1 MFDYTT
7 EFMKGALL
15 GYCHSREP
23 EDVAKLFDDIFLTLD
38 REKAANIS
46 AAIAARY
53 LFLALNVKEENDDK

>member
-1 MFDYTT
+1 MNDSTT

-15 GYCHSREP
+15 GYCQSREP
-23 EDVAKLFDDIFLTLD
+23 EDVAKLFDDVFLTLD

-53 LFLALNVKEENDDK
+53 LFLALNVMEDK

>member
-1 MFDYTT
+1 MNDNVT

-15 GYCHSREP
+15 GYCQSKEP
-23 EDVAKLFDDIFLTLD
+23 EDVAKLFDDVFLTLD

-53 LFLALNVKEENDDK
+53 LFFST